1 MGNGIYELL
10 WKLRFL
16 ASVESGPCGS
26 VWKLSFA
33 GQYGKWDLRSKMETR
48 AWKPVQKLGLASN
61 AKIDMRKLDLEKQ
74 RSDRHQTVAATGTV
88 ATVDLLGYK
97 TGTPSASERHFPDL
111 AFSLSSLPLFLE
123 LLSSARSLCPC
134 LRRPPSPPTSFFL
147 CTIRF
152 RRGKMSEM
160 EMERAQVVEI
170 ASRLRVF
177 ADVSEYNVHCWFN
190 NHGNRVRRWQAEID
204 PTGTQ
209 FSQLPLY
216 MYEYDW
222 VIMRAPRLL
231 DLFPVPIIIDDDR
244 DGRQIAPPMLLTF
257 RTRAPSTELSLRPPQ
272 PAREF
277 FR

>member
-1 MGNGIYELL
+1 MN
-10 WKLRFL
+10 
-16 ASVESGPCGS
+16 
-26 VWKLSFA
+26 
-33 GQYGKWDLRSKMETR
+33 
-48 AWKPVQKLGLASN
+48 
-61 AKIDMRKLDLEKQ
+61 
-74 RSDRHQTVAATGTV
+74 
-88 ATVDLLGYK
+88 
-97 TGTPSASERHFPDL
+97 
-111 AFSLSSLPLFLE
+111 
-123 LLSSARSLCPC
+123 
-134 LRRPPSPPTSFFL
+134 
-147 CTIRF
+147 
-152 RRGKMSEM
+152 EM
-160 EMERAQVVEI
+160 EMDRYTSQRWRPTDDQVRMMTNIYNYGVTHPSRAQVVEI

-272 PAREF
+272 PAREYCVCVKGECNCTPQTLTCKTTRKF
-277 FR
+277 PGRYNMFSTLGFNIIKTNTDTIMTNIQQR